1 MYYFLLSEECSFMQ
15 NIDLTTSK
23 ESEASE
29 GNQKNL
35 GFFSRLRK
43 NSTSLKYAIYLPL
56 FIVGII
62 LVIVS
67 SKMKSG
73 DVLQS
78 TIISIAAN
86 LISMS
91 LVSFLIIENLVEQQL
106 NKQREQEREI
116 AQKPITIRLKN
127 RDNQAFWDVPLEL
140 RRGEFSRA
148 ELLGRMGTIPLTTL
162 MADGNNRPKGARYE
176 IKSTG
181 TKNFYQKLNKV
192 AADESINEIVI
203 ECSPDEFNQFDRAAL
218 EAMNS
223 ENHVNNSLL
232 SVPSPQS

>member
-1 MYYFLLSEECSFMQ
+1 MQ
-15 NIDLTTSK
+15 NTDLTISE

-29 GNQKNL
+29 GKHKNL

-43 NSTSLKYAIYLPL
+43 NSASLKYAIYLFL

-62 LVIVS
+62 LVVLS

-73 DVLQS
+73 DVWQS
-78 TIISIAAN
+78 TTISFAAN

-91 LVSFLIIENLVEQQL
+91 IVSFLIIENLVERQL
-106 NKQREQEREI
+106 NKQREQEKSI
-116 AQKPITIRLKN
+116 AQKSITIRLKN
-127 RDNQAFWDVPLEL
+127 KDDQKFWDVPLEL

-148 ELLGRMGTIPLTTL
+148 ELQGRMGTIPLTIL

-181 TKNFYQKLNKV
+181 TKSFYQKLNKV

-223 ENHVNNSLL
+223 ENHVNDSFP
-232 SVPSPQS
+232 SVPSSQS

>member
-1 MYYFLLSEECSFMQ
+1 MQ
-15 NIDLTTSK
+15 NTDLTTIE

-29 GNQKNL
+29 GNQKNPS
-35 GFFSRLRK
+35 FFSRLRE
-43 NSTSLKYAIYLPL
+43 NSASLKYAIYLFL
-56 FIVGII
+56 FILGVV
-62 LVIVS
+62 LAVVS

-73 DVLQS
+73 DVWQS
-78 TIISIAAN
+78 ITISIAAN

-91 LVSFLIIENLVEQQL
+91 VFSFLIIENLVELQL
-106 NKQREQEREI
+106 NKQREQEKRI
-116 AQKPITIRLKN
+116 AQQSIKIQLKKLKTK
-127 RDNQAFWDVPLEL
+127 DNPEEFWDVPLEL

-148 ELLGRMGTIPLTTL
+148 ELQGRMGTIPLTALT
-162 MADGNNRPKGARYE
+162 ADGKERPKGARYD

-181 TKNFYQKLNKV
+181 TSSFYQKLNEV
-192 AADESINEIVI
+192 AADPSINKIVI

-223 ENHVNNSLL
+223 ENHVNDSPP